1 MTHTHAGLSTGLP
14 DLDAVLCGL
23 MPGDNLVWQVEAASD
38 YKAFVTPFVECAL
51 RSGRTI
57 VYFRFARHEPLIPS
71 DSPAVVLDLDPQS
84 GFESFL
90 DDIHSAIRVYGS
102 SANYVF
108 DTISDL
114 TADWYSDQ
122 MVGNFFMLVCPFLRN
137 YTMVAYFG
145 LLRNYHSFYATDP
158 VNETTQILLDVHCHG
173 GKHYVHPLKVAGRRS
188 PQMHQLYVVDGATI
202 ASVQESHTI
211 AEVLRSSRRPSV
223 GVVSRHLGVWSRTF
237 VMADALLE
245 QSRASEAS
253 PAKIREMCQRLLR
266 MAISREERMLRL
278 AEEYLALSDLVEVGT
293 RMLGTGLIGGKSV
306 EMLIARAILRQS
318 DPRWN
323 ELLETHDSFF
333 IPSDIFY
340 TYLVRNGCWAIRKRQ
355 LRAADYLEGAEE
367 AHQAILQG
375 SFPEH
380 IRRRFGEMLDYFG
393 QSPVVVRSSSLLEDS
408 FGNSFAGKYES
419 VYCANQG
426 SREERLEDLIAA
438 VKTVYA
444 STMSQA
450 ALRYRARHGL
460 LESDEQMA
468 LLVQRVSGSR
478 HGRFFFPHVS
488 GVGFSFNPYVWSEH
502 IDPHAGV
509 LRLVFGLGTRAVDRA
524 DDDYTR
530 LVALNAPEH
539 RPEDGSDDMARHA
552 QHRVDVLDLSQNRL
566 VTLDFQ
572 ELAQCASDIPLDW
585 FVSRDRKSDRLAQDR
600 GLKKH
605 APSVLTFNAML
616 TRTRFVEDMRAM
628 LQTLETAYKYP
639 VDIEFTANFRPDG
652 TYRIS
657 LVQCRPLQ
665 AKGVDQPVA
674 APVALKPEDVLFE
687 GHGPVIGRSRWDF
700 VERIVYVVP
709 GVYGQ
714 LPVNDRYAVARLVGQ
729 LNRLERPQN
738 NGSQSILLGPG
749 RWGSTTPSLGVPV
762 GFGEIN
768 AFSVLCELVTMR
780 DDLVPDVSFGT
791 HFFNELVEL
800 DMLYIA
806 LYVRQERDFLNRA
819 FLESA
824 PNKLEAVLPG
834 SGAMSSIVRVIDLR
848 DSAGGRTARLWADT
862 VAQRVVCYLE

>member
-1 MTHTHAGLSTGLP
+1 MS
-14 DLDAVLCGL
+14 
-23 MPGDNLVWQVEAASD
+23 GDNLVWQVEAASD
-38 YKAFVTPFVECAL
+38 YKAFVTPFVEYAL
-51 RSGRTI
+51 RSDRTV
-57 VYFRFARHEPLIPS
+57 VYFRFARHEPLISP
-71 DSPAVVLDLDPQS
+71 DRPAVVIELDPQS

-90 DDIHSAIRVYGS
+90 DDIHSAIRKYGS
-102 SANYVF
+102 GANYVF

-122 MVGNFFMLVCPFLRN
+122 MVGNFFMLTCPFLRN
-137 YTMVAYFG
+137 YTTTAYFG

-158 VNETTQILLDVHCHG
+158 INETTQILLDVHFHG
-173 GKHYVHPLKVAGRRS
+173 GKHYVHPLKVSGRRS
-188 PQMHQLYVVDGATI
+188 PQMYQLYVVDGTKVV
-202 ASVQESHTI
+202 SVLESHTI
-211 AEVLRSSRRPSV
+211 AQVLTSSRRPSL

-245 QSRASEAS
+245 QSRAGEAL
-253 PAKIREMCQRLLR
+253 PDKVREMCQRLLR

-278 AEEYLALSDLVEVGT
+278 AERYLDLADLVEVGT

-306 EMLIARAILRQS
+306 EMLIARAILRQA

-323 ELLETHDSFF
+323 DLLETHDSFF

-355 LRAADYLEGAEE
+355 LRAAGYLEGAEE

-444 STMSQA
+444 STMSQS

-478 HGRFFFPHVS
+478 HGRYFFPHVA

-502 IDPHAGV
+502 IEPHAGV

-530 LVALNAPEH
+530 LIALNAPER
-539 RPEDGSDDMARHA
+539 RPEDGSDDVARHT
-552 QHRVDVLDLSQNRL
+552 QHKVDVLDLSQNRL

-572 ELAQCASDIPLDW
+572 ELAQCASDIPLEL
-585 FVSRDRKSDRLAQDR
+585 FASHDRKMDRMAQDR
-600 GLKKH
+600 GMKKR
-605 APSVLTFNAML
+605 PPLVLTFDAL
-616 TRTRFVEDMRAM
+616 LARTQFVEDMRTM
-628 LQTLETAYKYP
+628 LQTLEAAYEYP
-639 VDIEFTANFRPDG
+639 VDIEFTANFRANG
-652 TYRIS
+652 AYRIS

-674 APVALKPEDVLFE
+674 APAELKLEDMIFK
-687 GHGPVIGRSRWDF
+687 GHGPVIGRSRWQPVD
-700 VERIVYVVP
+700 RIVYVVP
-709 GVYGQ
+709 EVYGQ

-729 LNRLERPQN
+729 LNRLERPQD
-738 NGSQSILLGPG
+738 NGALSMLLGPG

-762 GFGEIN
+762 SFDEIN

-819 FLESA
+819 FLEGA
-824 PNKLEAVLPG
+824 PNTLEAALPG
-834 SGAMSSIVRVIDLR
+834 SGAMSSVVRVIDLG
-848 DSAGGRTARLWADT
+848 AGGRTARLWADT